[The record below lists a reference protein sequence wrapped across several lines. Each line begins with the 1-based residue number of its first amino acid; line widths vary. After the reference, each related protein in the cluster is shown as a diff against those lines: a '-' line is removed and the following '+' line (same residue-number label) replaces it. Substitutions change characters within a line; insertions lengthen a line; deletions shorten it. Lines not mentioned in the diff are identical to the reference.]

1 MLTPDLVTRMKN
13 SKISKAVVRSPMRC
27 NHGKG
32 VCARCA
38 GLSESGQLYDK
49 GTNLGVLAAQSLGE
63 RGTQLAMKAFHSGG
77 VYEGR
82 KASEKAIEAG
92 GLDRAVTILKL
103 KKKVKGSAT
112 LAQASGKITA
122 VAKDPAGG
130 FNVSVGG
137 TRNYI
142 PANRKMKSG
151 IRVGAV
157 VKKGDPLTHGPI
169 NPHEMLPLTG
179 VSKVQGHLAGELHS
193 IYGQYGI
200 RRRHSEMMV
209 RALSNVT
216 KVEDKGDHPDL
227 LPGDFAST
235 SQVYDWNKKAKGLR
249 PVKHRPV
256 LRGVNQIPLDVQTD
270 WMARL
275 NHEHLKDTLIDAAQQ
290 GWQSNLH
297 GQHPIPPLIHGA
309 EFGRGTEDAP
319 WAY

>member
-1 MLTPDLVTRMKN
+1 
-13 SKISKAVVRSPMRC
+13 
-27 NHGKG
+27 
-32 VCARCA
+32 
-38 GLSESGQLYDK
+38 
-49 GTNLGVLAAQSLGE
+49 
-63 RGTQLAMKAFHSGG
+63 
-77 VYEGR
+77 
-82 KASEKAIEAG
+82 
-92 GLDRAVTILKL
+92 
-103 KKKVKGSAT
+103 VKGSAT
-112 LAQASGKITA
+112 LAQAGGKITA
-122 VAKDPAGG
+122 VSKDPAGG

-137 TRNYI
+137 TRNYV

-151 IRVGAV
+151 VRVGSV
-157 VKKGDPLTHGPI
+157 VRKGDPLTHGPINPNYVPANRKMKSGVRVGSVVRKGDPLTHGPI
-169 NPHEMLPLTG
+169 NPHDMLPLTG
-179 VSKVQGHLAGELHS
+179 LAGELHS

-200 RRRHSEMMV
+200 RRRNSEMMV

-216 KVEDKGDHPDL
+216 KVEDRGDHPDL

-235 SQVYDWNKKAKGLR
+235 SQVYDWNKKAKGGR

-297 GQHPIPPLIHGA
+297 GQHPIPPLIRGA
-309 EFGRGTEDAP
+309 EFGRGTKDAP